1 MTSEIEIEIE
11 HGDRECPS
19 CGALPG
25 EWCTLLHDK
34 RVALQPFGRSH
45 PERAGFRAA
54 ADARDVAATNQSE
67 SA

>member
-1 MTSEIEIEIE
+1 MTWRDEIE
-11 HGDRECPS
+11 HGDRDCPA

-45 PERAGFRAA
+45 PERAGFERAA
-54 ADARDVAATNQSE
+54 KDDSGE
-67 SA
+67 